1 MDRLI
6 GKETRLCEVKQTA
19 PVQAELRSR
28 AKGFKSGFVPPVSP
42 YNSRRLIT

>member
-19 PVQAELRSR
+19 PVQVSCKKELKDSNL
-28 AKGFKSGFVPPVSP
+28 GLSHLSVCIIPGD
-42 YNSRRLIT
+42 